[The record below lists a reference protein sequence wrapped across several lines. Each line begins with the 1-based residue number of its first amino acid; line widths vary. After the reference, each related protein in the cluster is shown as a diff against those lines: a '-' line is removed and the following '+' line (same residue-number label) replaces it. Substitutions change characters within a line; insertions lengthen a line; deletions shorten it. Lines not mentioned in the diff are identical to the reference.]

1 MKIIFSHEAR
11 YPKALAGVCN
21 RAARQRAK
29 IEDAVKRIVK
39 DVERNGDAAVV
50 RYVKKFDGLSLSP
63 RRFRVSS
70 QEIRRAC
77 ARVPRKDLQALN
89 FAARRIRAFHR
100 KQRVTTWVSDDKG
113 VKLGQLITPLDIV
126 GLYVPGG
133 TALYPSTVLMNA
145 IPAKVAG
152 VRRVVMCS
160 PTTSGDVDPC
170 LLAAADIAGVD
181 EVYRIG
187 GVHAIGALA
196 YGTQRIPRVD
206 KIVGPG
212 NMYVSA
218 AKRMVYGTVD
228 IDMIAGPSELLVIA
242 DASANPAHCA
252 ADLLCEAEH
261 DEEARVWLVTT
272 SASLARNVEREI
284 RMQLPQLTRR
294 RIATRAVGRHAAIF
308 VVSNLRE
315 AFDVANA
322 IAPEHLELLL
332 PRPFDYVK
340 QIRHAG
346 AIFMGSQTPP
356 AVADY
361 VAGPNHVL
369 PTGGSARFFS
379 ALSVDAYLKRANI
392 VAYNKAQLKAVTPY
406 VMRLAGMEGL
416 QAHARAMESRAS

>member
-21 RAARQRAK
+21 RAALQQAR
-29 IEDAVKRIVK
+29 IEADVKRIVR
-39 DVERNGDAAVV
+39 DVERHGDAAVV

-63 RRFRVSS
+63 RRFRVSRG
-70 QEIRRAC
+70 EIQRAC
-77 ARVPRKDLQALN
+77 ARVPRKDIQALR

-100 KQRVTTWVSDDKG
+100 KQRVSTWVSSDRG
-113 VKLGQLITPLDIV
+113 VKLGQLITPLDVV

-160 PTTSGDVDPC
+160 PTRTGEVDPC

-187 GVHAIGALA
+187 GVHAVGALA
-196 YGTQRIPRVD
+196 YGTERIPRAD

-212 NMYVSA
+212 NMYVAA
-218 AKRMVYGTVD
+218 AKRLVYGAVD
-228 IDMIAGPSELLVIA
+228 IDMVAGPSELLVIA

-261 DEEARVWLVTT
+261 DEEARVYLVTT
-272 SASLARNVEREI
+272 SASLARKVEREI
-284 RMQLPQLTRR
+284 RAQLPQLTRR
-294 RIATRAVGRHAAIF
+294 HIATRSVGRHAAIF
-308 VVSNLRE
+308 VVSSLRE
-315 AFDVANA
+315 AFDAANA
-322 IAPEHLELLL
+322 IAPEHLEILL
-332 PRPFDYVK
+332 PRPFDHVK
-340 QIRHAG
+340 RVRHAG
-346 AIFMGSQTPP
+346 AIFMGNQTPP

-379 ALSVDAYLKRANI
+379 ALSVDDYVKRSNI
-392 VAYNKAQLKAVTPY
+392 VAYNKTQLKAVTPY
-406 VMRLAGMEGL
+406 VVRLAGMEGL
-416 QAHARAMESRAS
+416 QAHARSMESRTS

>member
-11 YPKALAGVCN
+11 YPRALAGVCN
-21 RAARQRAK
+21 RAAIQHAG
-29 IEDAVKRIVK
+29 IEAAVKRIVQ

-70 QEIRRAC
+70 RDIQRAC
-77 ARVPRKDLQALN
+77 ARVPRKDMQALR

-100 KQRVTTWVSDDKG
+100 KQRVATWVSEDKG
-113 VKLGQLITPLDIV
+113 VKLGQLITPLDVV

-152 VRRVVMCS
+152 VQRVVMCS
-160 PTTSGDVDPC
+160 PTKSGDLDPC

-196 YGTQRIPRVD
+196 YGTKQIPRAD

-212 NMYVSA
+212 NMYVAA
-218 AKRMVYGTVD
+218 AKRLVYGAVD

-242 DASANPAHCA
+242 DASANPVHCA
-252 ADLLCEAEH
+252 ADMLCEAEH
-261 DEEARVWLVTT
+261 DEEACVYLVTP
-272 SASLARNVEREI
+272 SASLARKVEREI
-284 RMQLPQLTRR
+284 RAQLPQLTRR
-294 RIATRAVGRHAAIF
+294 HIATRSVGRHAAIF

-322 IAPEHLELLL
+322 IAPEHLEILL

-340 QIRHAG
+340 WIRHAG
-346 AIFMGSQTPP
+346 AIFMGRQTPP

-369 PTGGSARFFS
+369 PTGGAARFCS
-379 ALSVDAYLKRANI
+379 ALSVDTYLKRANI
-392 VAYNKAQLKAVTPY
+392 VAYNKTQLKAVAPH
-406 VMRLAGMEGL
+406 VLRLAGMEGL
-416 QAHARAMESRAS
+416 QAHARSMESRFS

>member
-1 MKIIFSHEAR
+1 MTIVFSHEAR
-11 YPKALAGVCN
+11 YPKAMARVCHRGEAQ
-21 RAARQRAK
+21 RAA
-29 IEDAVKRIVK
+29 IDTAVRRIVD
-39 DVERNGDAAVV
+39 DVARRGDAAVV
-50 RYVKKFDGLSLSP
+50 RYVKQFDGLSLSP
-63 RRFRVSS
+63 GRFRVSPGD
-70 QEIRRAC
+70 IRRAC
-77 ARVPRKDLQALN
+77 ARVPRADLQALR

-100 KQRVTTWVSDDKG
+100 AQLRSTWVRDDGG
-113 VKLGQLITPLDIV
+113 VTLGQLITPLDVV

-160 PTTSGDVDPC
+160 PTRSGDVAPC
-170 LLAAADIAGVD
+170 LLAAAEIAGVD
-181 EVYRIG
+181 EVYRVG
-187 GVHAIGALA
+187 GAQAIGALA
-196 YGTQRIPRVD
+196 YGTKRIPRAD

-212 NMYVSA
+212 NRYVAA
-218 AKRMVYGTVD
+218 AKRLVYGAVD

-272 SASLARNVEREI
+272 SASLAGKVQREI
-284 RMQLPQLTRR
+284 RAQLPRLTRR
-294 RIATRAVGRHAAIF
+294 RIAARAVGRHAVIF
-308 VVSNLRE
+308 VVATLRD
-315 AFDVANA
+315 AFDAANA

-332 PRPFDYVK
+332 PRPFDHMK
-340 QIRHAG
+340 RIRHAG
-346 AIFMGSQTPP
+346 AIFMGRQTPP

-379 ALSVDAYLKRANI
+379 ALSVDDYLKKSNI
-392 VAYNKAQLKAVTPY
+392 VAYTGARLKAVTPH
-406 VMRLAGMEGL
+406 VRRLAGMEGL